1 MKQWPVWLG
10 LFGLGAVA
18 LQTTALNVRAI
29 DREYGLG
36 SALREVSDLD
46 ARTAHLRTRIR
57 SITAT
62 ERLEIARTDLGLSE
76 DELFPAFPGWTPGVL
91 AVAERR

>member
-1 MKQWPVWLG
+1 MRQWPVWLG

-36 SALREVSDLD
+36 AAVRELSDLD
-46 ARTAHLRTRIR
+46 ARNAHLRTRLR
-57 SITAT
+57 SVTAT
-62 ERLEIARTDLGLSE
+62 ERLEIARGDLGLSE
-76 DELFPAFPGWTPGVL
+76 DDLFPTVPGWTPGAV